1 MLSKDDNWI
10 EDSDVLSIFPTFVW
24 TVQSTSEFHDRLQTR
39 VLNVLNRMNPDLA
52 DIPAGESWQS
62 DHQLY
67 KDEELVDLISCIH
80 STAKTV
86 LRFLKVGYDTIE
98 VTGCWATINSTATSH
113 AIHSHPNNFL
123 SGVYYVQTQPG
134 ADTIN
139 FHDPR
144 PQTSIIRPPITELTS
159 QNTDQVVV
167 KVSNGTLLMF
177 PAYLSHSVAQN
188 ESDKLRISIS
198 FNLMFSGFAENL
210 SKPLWG
216 RNSKPHQVS

>member
-1 MLSKDDNWI
+1 MVSKDDNWI
-10 EDSDVLSIFPTFVW
+10 EDSDVLFIFPTFVW
-24 TVQSTSEFHDRLQTR
+24 TIQSTSEFQDRVKTR

-52 DIPAGESWQS
+52 EIPAGGSWQS
-62 DHQLY
+62 EHQLY
-67 KDEELVDLISCIH
+67 KEEELVDLNLCIH

-86 LRFLKVGYDTIE
+86 LRFIKVGYDAIE
-98 VTGCWATINSTATSH
+98 ITGCWATVNSGGTSH
-113 AIHSHPNNFL
+113 GIHSHPNNFL
-123 SGVYYVQTQPG
+123 SAVYYIQTQPG

-159 QNTDQVVV
+159 RNTDQVVV
-167 KVSNGTLLMF
+167 NVSNGTLLMF

-198 FNLMFSGFAENL
+198 FNLMFSGFAENI
-210 SKPLWG
+210 SKPLWE
-216 RNSKPHQVS
+216 PE